1 MGCLERIY
9 RSMPHSSYFHV
20 RNDEEVRRRYKIIN
34 QSNMEEVIK
43 YFETIEARL
52 AALEAK
58 EQMLQSKE
66 QSLQTWEERLQR
78 LEKAQQ
84 ESMTKLQAVGT
95 HVTAMLQ
102 MLKQLEAKQSEA
114 VHVAAPM
121 PAPQP
126 VVEEEE
132 VKVEEVKV
140 EEPAPQPKV
149 EEVKV
154 EEPRVEEVKA
164 EELKVEE
171 VTSKASIYGKA
182 VADIRQAISIGD
194 RFLYQRELFEQNAE
208 LMQRTLN
215 ELDQLHSFAEAMDYI
230 NEQFHWDQE
239 SNTYQQFIVTLH
251 RRFG

>member
-1 MGCLERIY
+1 
-9 RSMPHSSYFHV
+9 
-20 RNDEEVRRRYKIIN
+20 
-34 QSNMEEVIK
+34 MEEVIK

-126 VVEEEE
+126 VVEE

-149 EEVKV
+149 EEVK
-154 EEPRVEEVKA
+154 EEEV
-164 EELKVEE
+164 KVEE

-230 NEQFHWDQE
+230 NAHFHWDQE

>member
-1 MGCLERIY
+1 
-9 RSMPHSSYFHV
+9 
-20 RNDEEVRRRYKIIN
+20 
-34 QSNMEEVIK
+34 MEEVIK

-126 VVEEEE
+126 VVEE

-140 EEPAPQPKV
+140 EEL
-149 EEVKV
+149 KV
-154 EEPRVEEVKA
+154 EEPRVEEPR
-164 EELKVEE
+164 VEE

-230 NEQFHWDQE
+230 NAHFHWDQE

>member
-1 MGCLERIY
+1 
-9 RSMPHSSYFHV
+9 
-20 RNDEEVRRRYKIIN
+20 
-34 QSNMEEVIK
+34 MEEVIK

-126 VVEEEE
+126 VVEE
-132 VKVEEVKV
+132 VKV

-149 EEVKV
+149 EEVK
-154 EEPRVEEVKA
+154 EEEV
-164 EELKVEE
+164 KVEE

-194 RFLYQRELFEQNAE
+194 RFLYQRELFEQNTE

-230 NEQFHWDQE
+230 NAHFHWDQE

>member
-126 VVEEEE
+126 VVEEVKVEE

-140 EEPAPQPKV
+140 EEVKV
-149 EEVKV
+149 EEV
-154 EEPRVEEVKA
+154 
-164 EELKVEE
+164 KVEE

-230 NEQFHWDQE
+230 NAHFHWDQE

>member
-1 MGCLERIY
+1 
-9 RSMPHSSYFHV
+9 
-20 RNDEEVRRRYKIIN
+20 
-34 QSNMEEVIK
+34 MEEVIK

-126 VVEEEE
+126 VVEE
-132 VKVEEVKV
+132 VKV

-154 EEPRVEEVKA
+154 EELKVEEPRVEEV
-164 EELKVEE
+164 KVEE

-230 NEQFHWDQE
+230 NAHFHWDQE

>member
-1 MGCLERIY
+1 
-9 RSMPHSSYFHV
+9 
-20 RNDEEVRRRYKIIN
+20 
-34 QSNMEEVIK
+34 MEEVIK

-84 ESMTKLQAVGT
+84 ENMIKLQAVGT
-95 HVTAMLQ
+95 HVNTMLQ
-102 MLKQLEAKQSEA
+102 TLKALETRQSEA
-114 VHVAAPM
+114 VSVAAPM

-126 VVEEEE
+126 IVEEVKLEEPTPQPKVEE

-149 EEVKV
+149 EDVKEEEVKV
-154 EEPRVEEVKA
+154 EEI
-164 EELKVEE
+164 
-171 VTSKASIYGKA
+171 TSKASIYGKA
-182 VADIRQAISIGD
+182 VTDIRQAISIGD
-194 RFLYQRELFEQNAE
+194 RFLYQRELFAQNAE

-230 NEQFHWDQE
+230 NMRFQWDQE

>member
-1 MGCLERIY
+1 
-9 RSMPHSSYFHV
+9 
-20 RNDEEVRRRYKIIN
+20 
-34 QSNMEEVIK
+34 MEEVIK
-43 YFETIEARL
+43 YFEAIEARL

-126 VVEEEE
+126 VVEE
-132 VKVEEVKV
+132 VKV

-154 EEPRVEEVKA
+154 EEVKVEEPR
-164 EELKVEE
+164 VEE

-230 NEQFHWDQE
+230 NAHFHWDQE
-239 SNTYQQFIVTLH
+239 SNTYQQFIVTMH

>member
-1 MGCLERIY
+1 
-9 RSMPHSSYFHV
+9 
-20 RNDEEVRRRYKIIN
+20 
-34 QSNMEEVIK
+34 MEEVIK

-121 PAPQP
+121 PAPQAIQEEAPIVEP
-126 VVEEEE
+126 VAIEQPTPQPVIEEVKDIESIQEPKVENQVEKEEE
-132 VKVEEVKV
+132 V
-140 EEPAPQPKV
+140 AP
-149 EEVKV
+149 
-154 EEPRVEEVKA
+154 
-164 EELKVEE
+164 
-171 VTSKASIYGKA
+171 KASIYGKA
-182 VADIRQAISIGD
+182 VTDIRQAISIGD
-194 RFLYQRELFEQNAE
+194 RFLYQRELFAQNAE

-230 NEQFHWDQE
+230 NMRFQWDQE

>member
-1 MGCLERIY
+1 
-9 RSMPHSSYFHV
+9 
-20 RNDEEVRRRYKIIN
+20 
-34 QSNMEEVIK
+34 MEEVIK

-126 VVEEEE
+126 VVEE

-140 EEPAPQPKV
+140 EKPAPQPKV
-149 EEVKV
+149 EEVK
-154 EEPRVEEVKA
+154 EEEVK
-164 EELKVEE
+164 VEE
-171 VTSKASIYGKA
+171 ATSKASIYGKA

-230 NEQFHWDQE
+230 NAHFHWDQE

>member
-1 MGCLERIY
+1 
-9 RSMPHSSYFHV
+9 
-20 RNDEEVRRRYKIIN
+20 
-34 QSNMEEVIK
+34 MEEVIK

-126 VVEEEE
+126 VVEE
-132 VKVEEVKV
+132 VKLEG
-140 EEPAPQPKV
+140 PAPQPKV

-164 EELKVEE
+164 EE

-230 NEQFHWDQE
+230 NAHFHWDQE

>member
-1 MGCLERIY
+1 
-9 RSMPHSSYFHV
+9 
-20 RNDEEVRRRYKIIN
+20 
-34 QSNMEEVIK
+34 MEEVIK

-126 VVEEEE
+126 VVEE
-132 VKVEEVKV
+132 VKMEEVKV

-149 EEVKV
+149 EVVKVEEVKV
-154 EEPRVEEVKA
+154 EEV
-164 EELKVEE
+164 KVEE

-230 NEQFHWDQE
+230 NAHFYWDQE

>member
-1 MGCLERIY
+1 
-9 RSMPHSSYFHV
+9 
-20 RNDEEVRRRYKIIN
+20 
-34 QSNMEEVIK
+34 MEEVIK

-126 VVEEEE
+126 VVEEVKVEE

-149 EEVKV
+149 EEVK
-154 EEPRVEEVKA
+154 EEEV
-164 EELKVEE
+164 KVEE

-230 NEQFHWDQE
+230 NAHFHWDQE

>member
-1 MGCLERIY
+1 
-9 RSMPHSSYFHV
+9 
-20 RNDEEVRRRYKIIN
+20 
-34 QSNMEEVIK
+34 MEEVIK

-126 VVEEEE
+126 VVEE
-132 VKVEEVKV
+132 VKE

-149 EEVKV
+149 EELKV
-154 EEPRVEEVKA
+154 EEPRA
-164 EELKVEE
+164 EEPRVEE

-230 NEQFHWDQE
+230 NAHFHWDQE

>member
-126 VVEEEE
+126 VVEE

-149 EEVKV
+149 EEVK
-154 EEPRVEEVKA
+154 EEEV
-164 EELKVEE
+164 KVEE

-230 NEQFHWDQE
+230 NAHFHWDQE

>member
-1 MGCLERIY
+1 
-9 RSMPHSSYFHV
+9 
-20 RNDEEVRRRYKIIN
+20 
-34 QSNMEEVIK
+34 MEEVIK

-126 VVEEEE
+126 VVEEVKMEE
-132 VKVEEVKV
+132 VKMEEVKV

-149 EEVKV
+149 EEVK
-154 EEPRVEEVKA
+154 EEDV
-164 EELKVEE
+164 KVEE

-230 NEQFHWDQE
+230 NAHFYWDQE